1 MKVRRKALR
10 PVVLGMVMLL
20 VASGG
25 VAGGWLVAEAFQS
38 PEQIAAQ
45 SSPPPPSVITAE
57 VTEGDLGEEITLRAT
72 VQLSNQEQ
80 VRLPADAA
88 DVVTEVPVG
97 IGSEI
102 AAGTVVSEVN
112 GAPVFALPGEFPFYR
127 DLRLGDSG
135 PDVRMLQQ
143 ALTAAGRSV
152 EDDGT
157 FGHGTASA
165 VRWLYDTRGY
175 VAPTSAADGGTVQ
188 PPPEES
194 ETDDSSGA
202 DQPASVSTSPVYP
215 YLPLGAAII
224 TGNLPAVASAVPAVG
239 LTPEEGATL
248 TLVSGSVR
256 VVASVTAETSAQLS
270 AGMRGD
276 ILDATAEAQVE
287 IVEISSAV
295 AEDGTV
301 GVVFS
306 APDSLAG
313 DAMGQEVVISVRLH
327 GDQGTGWIVPTRAVI
342 SRSDTFWVRKLRDD
356 GTAVE
361 VQIEEIDSS
370 LGMSQIEPTDA
381 EKLKLG
387 DEVLLE

>member
-20 VASGG
+20 VAAGG